1 MMCAVNKRNSN
12 KELMLENAK
21 GETPNLVTRPSP
33 REAQVRQIRQASVCQ
48 TFVASVEVRGLL
60 GFGLKC
66 GAYFV
71 LRNKKVLKI
80 S

>member
-1 MMCAVNKRNSN
+1 MQADNTRNSN
-12 KELMLENAK
+12 KEDMLENVNN
-21 GETPNLVTRPSP
+21 ETPNLVTHPSP
-33 REAQVRQIRQASVCQ
+33 REPQVRQIRQASVCQ
-48 TFVASVEVRGLL
+48 TFVASVSVRGLL

-71 LRNKKVLKI
+71 LRNQKVLKI